1 MTKIK
6 RLMMLHRLMDKAGEH
21 GSDAGGTG
29 TGSAAG
35 TGDGQDGGEGS
46 GTGDGQGEAGGTG
59 GESGQGEASKGGE
72 GKEGANKPTDA
83 EAKLLRDMMKAKDR
97 ARALEAELAA
107 AREAARAF
115 DGIDP
120 AKARK
125 ILAEQ
130 EEAERNAAIARGEFD
145 RLTKQMAD
153 RHAAEQ
159 QRLKEQLEERERIA
173 QSLQSQIADLTIGNS
188 FSGSKFVAEDLTLT
202 PSKARV
208 IYGSH
213 FEFKDGKVVG
223 YDKPAGASD
232 RTPLVDA
239 MGEPLSFDEAMR
251 KLIDSDPDK
260 DHLIRSKVKAGAGS
274 GTNTK
279 GAAKAPVDSTK
290 GLTSIEKIAAGLK
303 NIAK

>member
-1 MTKIK
+1 MKIK
-6 RLMMLHRLMDKAGEH
+6 RLMMLHRLMKPAGEE
-21 GSDAGGTG
+21 GSDTGGTG
-29 TGSAAG
+29 T
-35 TGDGQDGGEGS
+35 
-46 GTGDGQGEAGGTG
+46 GTGDGQGAGAGEGGASGEGQGGTG
-59 GESGQGEASKGGE
+59 GEGKPAEGE
-72 GKEGANKPTDA
+72 GKGGKPTDA
-83 EAKLLRDMMKAKDR
+83 EAKLLRDVMKAKER
-97 ARALEAELAA
+97 ARALEAEL
-107 AREAARAF
+107 EAARDAAKKF

-120 AKARK
+120 EKARK
-125 ILAEQ
+125 ILNEQ
-130 EEAERNAAIARGEFD
+130 EEAERNAALARGEFD

-159 QRLKEQLEERERIA
+159 QRLKEQLEEGTRAA
-173 QSLQSQIADLTIGNS
+173 QTLQAQIAELTVGNS
-188 FSGSKFVAEDLTLT
+188 FSGSKFVADELTLT

-232 RTPLVDA
+232 RTPLVDS
-239 MGEPLSFDEAMR
+239 MGEPLKFDEALR

-260 DHLIRSKVKAGAGS
+260 DHLIRAKIKPGAGS
-274 GTNTK
+274 GTSTK
-279 GAAKAPVDSTK
+279 GAKTGGDSTK